1 MRKHVRNLLIAS
13 IIYVVVFIL
22 IIIFSA
28 LYPVIY
34 MDGEAPE
41 DEWFYIFSIFTSLVI
56 SLGWYFFFYKRQRK
70 KADTDINLQ
79 YLGYGTRI
87 IEALIPSLFVAV
99 ILMVLCFL
107 GPVWTD
113 IETILRSN
121 FNVMTGI
128 IAVWLITNLAVFI
141 VFKPRP

>member
-1 MRKHVRNLLIAS
+1 
-13 IIYVVVFIL
+13 
-22 IIIFSA
+22 
-28 LYPVIY
+28 
-34 MDGEAPE
+34 MDGTE
-41 DEWFYIFSIFTSLVI
+41 DEWFYIFSIFTSLLI

-70 KADTDINLQ
+70 QAETAINLL

-87 IEALIPSLFVAV
+87 LEALIPSIIVAGS
-99 ILMVLCFL
+99 LLGLCFF

-121 FNVMTGI
+121 FNVVVGI
-128 IAVWLITNLAVFI
+128 MVVWLITNLTVFI